1 MDEDTNNAGN
11 KKTIFKNADPRKRK
25 IASIVGF
32 SLLLVF
38 YIATELG
45 SKVTST
51 STEIFMI
58 GKKPL
63 PLSALAGVFSSIST
77 IILICWTVFYRKKG
91 FRISMIFLSLRIL
104 RLSTTLINFNPAI
117 LPAFFITIATI
128 TANLIIYTQNEKILK
143 YKDWHRKEVEDFTKE
158 IIGAFANCI
167 DGKDSYTNGHS
178 LRVAKYTR
186 LIAKKLGEPD
196 ETVDKFYNIALLH
209 DIGKIGIP
217 DAILNKPGKL
227 TPEEFEVIKSHPQRG
242 YEILKDV
249 KIQEDISAGAHYHH
263 ERFDA
268 KGYPDQLGGNDI
280 PWVARII
287 SVADAFDAMG
297 STRPYRQRLP
307 VDFVVQE
314 IENGSGTQFDPTVVK
329 AFLELYKEGAF
340 TDVKEPGV

>member
-11 KKTIFKNADPRKRK
+11 KKTIFKNVDPRKRK

-32 SLLLVF
+32 FLLFVF
-38 YIATELG
+38 YIAMELG

-51 STEIFMI
+51 STEIFVI

-91 FRISMIFLSLRIL
+91 FRTSMIFLSLRIL

-117 LPAFFITIATI
+117 LPAYFITIATI

-143 YKDWHRKEVEDFTKE
+143 YKDWHRKEVEDFTNE

-186 LIAKKLGEPD
+186 LIAKKLGESD

>member
-1 MDEDTNNAGN
+1 MDEHTNNTDN
-11 KKTIFKNADPRKRK
+11 KKTIFKNTDPRKRK
-25 IASIVGF
+25 IASIAGF
-32 SLLLVF
+32 FLLLVL
-38 YIATELG
+38 YIAMEIG

-58 GKKPL
+58 GKKSL

-77 IILICWTVFYRKKG
+77 IILICWTVFYRKEG
-91 FRISMIFLSLRIL
+91 FRTSMIFLSLRIL
-104 RLSTTLINFNPAI
+104 RLAVPLIHFSPTV

-178 LRVAKYTR
+178 LRVAKCTR

-196 ETVDKFYNIALLH
+196 EIADKFYNIALLH

-217 DAILNKPGKL
+217 DAILTKPGKL
-227 TPEEFEVIKSHPQRG
+227 TPEEFEVIKNHPQRG

-249 KIQEDISAGAHYHH
+249 KIQEDIAAGAHYHH
-263 ERFDA
+263 ERFDG
-268 KGYPDQLGGNDI
+268 KGYPDKLGGNDI

-297 STRPYRQRLP
+297 STRPYRQKLP
-307 VDFVVQE
+307 MDFIVKE
-314 IENGSGTQFDPTVVK
+314 IENGSGTQFDSKVVK
-329 AFLELYKEGAF
+329 AFMELYKEGAF
-340 TDVKEPGV
+340 NDVKEPGV